1 MATLPRRHR
10 SSTTASTSPI
20 SIALTAELEP
30 LVRAL
35 QQPLGVHTIDGL
47 QAHSQAL
54 HRIRQL
60 LIESDQQG
68 KAKDAFRHLHGF
80 RALLTTLRSVSG
92 FYDPSKLSGEGKVQ
106 FFELIRATLGV
117 LAEALRGHWGNRRYF
132 ARRVEGGGWSALEQ
146 AIASTG
152 VAGVAVEAGLNDE
165 SREENLF
172 GCLIAFALADETL
185 VQMFGSIR
193 RYLSGKQ
200 TTPRG
205 AHHQVED
212 GDKARPLGGLPE
224 TPLHDANTIEHVN
237 ERLRNCL
244 GDKILLCNPEIIPT
258 VVNLWLALPRYGI
271 PSGSSLKITPLS
283 VLLALKQIATSSKY
297 NLVAIHTTGVLS
309 TILPHAFD
317 PSISPQEASVLEEL
331 ADVLISLGVTKLEDA
346 HYLFRNASSSGPI
359 AEFLLRAVR
368 SSRGPP
374 HIQFD
379 LSLHGFSSVEL
390 STLGR
395 TFPPTSSSAGY
406 TFTGWVRIDKFDPQ
420 MHTTIFG
427 VFDTSQTCFLLAYVE
442 RDTQKFILQTSV
454 TSAKASVRFKS
465 TIFEEGRWYH
475 LGLVHRR
482 PRTTS
487 SSKAALYIDGEF
499 VEQVKCQYPASPPLQ
514 NSSTDSFA
522 SLSASGGKHNPVQ
535 VFLGTPAD
543 LSSRLGRD
551 VASSRWSLASAH
563 LFNESLSDDLIAVHY
578 RLGPRYNGNFQDC
591 LGSFQTYEASAA
603 LNMRN
608 EIMHPGKEEKSEIV
622 SAIRQ
627 KASSI
632 LPESRILL
640 SISPTAVLDDDDR
653 NNIDESQLIKS
664 LSKSA
669 AKNLHQL
676 TRSGGNAIV
685 INGAVPFINDALTQP
700 HGVATLTGEPIV
712 VVPQSLDDTSWRVG
726 GSAAVGIKLVEM
738 ARTREAIVR
747 AVEILFE
754 SVKGSWRNSEAME
767 RDNGFGI
774 LGALLRGKMGVGVV
788 ITPNDPGGLSV
799 VEGGAEER
807 DKLSFELLSLVL
819 GFVGYRHDKSE
830 ESIIVNPLAYRIL
843 LVDFDMWRKTACV
856 TQKQYYKQFVTF
868 GNKSK
873 FHHFN
878 SKRLFRM
885 RIVKKLIDAMKAET
899 FSPEVFPE
907 FIIAFKS
914 LVSSNMSSDVLRSLS
929 LFITYTLHKSDRQS
943 IRTLRSRKSTLQI
956 RQKTTSPARPG
967 STAQAPSSGLP
978 QPGTNPGGLSRTQIG
993 VKVLE
998 MYSELLCEETGT
1010 NIIKKFAR
1018 TVTNKWLLYLLAEDD
1033 ARVVVLGVKILARL
1047 LIAHGSS
1054 YVNKFAAKSG
1064 GFVVMRHRL
1073 KRWWNIPTIW
1083 PICFAI
1089 LFNHDVAKID
1099 FGRPFELYS
1108 LLEMFSANGT
1118 ANVAYP
1124 EVFPV
1129 IASMLQNGLKTIV
1142 TDQRNPDSPL
1152 RERGN
1157 GESDSLRPNE
1167 PTPKHT
1173 RRRSMSLNVELAS
1186 LEGRQPTEQR
1196 LDEYAIILH
1205 TASRFLID
1213 IHTKSQSFRDFAVSS
1228 NYVQEL
1234 LFVLFPIIVSSD
1246 TVSPE
1251 TELNSRDSALTFDGG
1266 DVVIRPLSHTGNR
1279 APPIVR
1285 TTTVDI
1291 PPSPTTQRAAP
1302 LRRGSSFVLV
1312 TSDQSPHNPSSARLT
1327 PVMSPKSRTMP
1338 PLAVSNSVVEGLLE
1352 IVIAVFIDQIL
1363 ERKEFPGFCLYLK
1376 VPPGFQEHQVYFQSY
1391 LLRNTL
1397 SQLGTTLQLNQ
1408 KLLWEPRVITNMA
1421 RFTSHVGEA
1430 VFEGWF
1436 LSGAEPLLDFT
1447 GTILEYLQRS
1457 DVAQIKSVRLCSQAI
1472 STIRLVFLRVVL
1484 LRLSELDEPGAQEKQ
1499 ALSFLDKMLYW
1510 QTIILSPDNTEA
1522 GFLRLICYLLYTK
1535 LIDPREEIRL
1545 AAANLW
1551 RFLLVQKPSE
1561 TSAILNHATNM
1572 DQKQLSSGFKK
1583 LMELDNRTFIYWVD
1597 DHREDLDSLFF
1608 GAMSKSWDDFV
1619 SEENRKTEECAKSR
1633 IGKRKDKLRQWLL
1646 DESADDDTFHR
1657 HEVASNHW
1665 MNNIYASEHLKHQRV
1680 MQDHQDNLSFIASTF
1695 TRLDQDLRRPCGL
1708 LDDGDAQKWQLD
1720 QTEGRNRMRLRV
1732 TPDTGT
1738 HQHNYQPKR
1747 KLTDNYSNSTGK
1759 LDMKI
1764 DRVTGTEAI
1773 AVTPSVMSRTAV
1785 HDSVFGS
1792 TVPSTAPEIVDEP
1805 QEQEDFE
1812 LVEDPRSDEDG
1823 YEDKNRKVMRSLQRG
1838 DQVQHVYNVSRI
1850 VGLEACEGLLILG
1863 KDSLYLMDNFFQRS
1877 DGEIVNVW
1885 QAPREERDPY
1895 LQMISGRESN
1905 DKKSNHLSSGEHE
1918 SRNWKWEDVISISK
1932 RRFLFRD
1939 VAIEVFFTDGRSYLL
1954 TAIDLPLRN
1963 ELYMKLIAKAPHI
1976 SGSSAP
1982 PHPEDTWR
1990 LEALKSPEDVPQTF
2004 GLKFANVFSPT
2015 ASNPAMRKW
2024 VKGEISNFHYL
2035 MLVNTMAGRTFN
2047 DLTQY
2052 PVFPW
2057 VLADYS
2063 SDELDFTNP
2072 RTFRDLSKPM
2082 GCQNLE
2088 RQAEFRDR
2096 YQSFAEMGDHN
2107 APPFHYGTHYSSAM
2121 IVTSYLIRLQPFV
2134 KSYLL
2139 LQGGNFDHADRLF
2152 YSIEKA
2158 WISASRDNMTDVREL
2173 IPEFFY
2179 LPEFLTNSNGY
2190 NFGVR
2195 QGTGEAI
2202 DSVILPPWAKGDPN
2216 IFIAKHREALE
2227 SPYVSKHLHEWI
2239 DLVFGFKQ
2247 IGEAALEATNVFHHL
2262 SYRGA
2267 KDLDNIE
2274 DPVERL
2280 ATIGIIHNFG
2290 QTPHQVF
2297 QRPHPQR
2304 EAVHHKFKRLDTAAE
2319 SLTRL
2324 PFPLLGEL
2332 WKSSCLV
2339 SKTHGFLVES
2349 NERVSSLLFSSKYER
2364 LLCSAAFRL
2373 NIPPNYDKYME
2384 WGFADGSVRFYLADT
2399 KKLVGLFEH
2408 LHQGQLSCA
2417 LFADSR
2423 TLITA
2428 GTDCTISVW
2437 TVMPTSKSVDLQPK
2451 VCLYGHRNPVSIIA
2465 ISRSFS
2471 AFLSVS
2477 IDGQV
2482 LLWDLNRL
2490 EFVRKLASANGKQCA
2505 RINDVTG
2512 NIMLC
2517 RGQRVTLYTLN
2528 GQLLLDQSVCDT
2540 NEDYVVSCAFYEGT
2554 GNEWLERDI
2563 LFTGHKRGIVN
2574 IWNKRIHNG
2583 EFQLEHIK
2591 RLNHVDQFH
2600 NEGVNVSCSMT
2611 YILPMAQVV
2620 YTGDENG
2627 RVVSLLSSSMS
2638 VTAEPR

>member
-1 MATLPRRHR
+1 MGT
-10 SSTTASTSPI
+10 
-20 SIALTAELEP
+20 ALTAELEP
-30 LVRAL
+30 LIDSL
-35 QQPLGVHTIDGL
+35 QGPFTVHSLDDL
-47 QAHSQAL
+47 LVQSQTL

-60 LIESDQQG
+60 LIESNQQC
-68 KAKDAFRHLHGF
+68 KARDAFRHLYGF
-80 RALLTTLRSVSG
+80 QALLTTLRSASG
-92 FYDPSKLSGEGKVQ
+92 FYDPDNLSDDGKVQ

-132 ARRVEGGGWSALEQ
+132 AKRVEDGGWAALEQ

-152 VAGVAVEAGLNDE
+152 AAGVCPEADPDDE

-185 VQMFGSIR
+185 VQLFGSIR
-193 RYLSGKQ
+193 RYLVAKK
-200 TTPRG
+200 TIRYD
-205 AHHQVED
+205 AEHRA
-212 GDKARPLGGLPE
+212 GDDDEIQDVDKPPKA
-224 TPLHDANTIEHVN
+224 PLHDADTIESID
-237 ERLRNCL
+237 ERLRSCL

-258 VVNLWLALPRYGI
+258 VVNLWLIMPRRDTAVE
-271 PSGSSLKITPLS
+271 SSLKVTSLS
-283 VLLALKQIATSSKY
+283 VLLALKQIATSSKH
-297 NLVAIHTTGVLS
+297 NLVAIHTTGILS
-309 TILPHAFD
+309 TILPHVFSSLL
-317 PSISPQEASVLEEL
+317 PPWETNVLEDI
-331 ADVLISLGVTKLEDA
+331 ANVLITLGVNRLEDA
-346 HYLFRNASSSGPI
+346 HYLFRNASSSEPT
-359 AEFLLRAVR
+359 AEFLLRAIR

-379 LSLHGFSSVEL
+379 FSLHGFSSIEL

-395 TFPPTSSSAGY
+395 VFPPTSSNSGY
-406 TFTGWVRIDKFDPQ
+406 TFTGWICVDKFDPQ

-427 VFDTSQTCFLLAYVE
+427 AFDTSQTCFLLAYIE
-442 RDTQKFILQTSV
+442 RDTRKFILQTSV

-475 LGLVHRR
+475 LSLVHRR

-487 SSKAALYIDGEF
+487 SSKAALFIDGEF

-522 SLSASGGKHNPVQ
+522 SLSSSGGKHNPVQ

-543 LSSRLGRD
+543 LSSRIGKD
-551 VASSRWSLASAH
+551 VVFSRWSLASAH
-563 LFNESLSDDLIAVHY
+563 LFDESLSDDLIAVHY

-622 SAIRQ
+622 AAIRQ

-640 SISPTAVLDDDDR
+640 NISPTAVLDDDDR
-653 NNIDESQLIKS
+653 NNIDESQLIRS
-664 LSKSA
+664 LSRSA
-669 AKNLHQL
+669 AKTLQRL

-700 HGVATLTGEPIV
+700 HGAAILTGEPVV
-712 VVPQSLDDTSWRVG
+712 VVPQSLDDASWRVG
-726 GSAAVGIKLVEM
+726 GSVAVGMKLIEM
-738 ARTREAIVR
+738 ARTREAVVR

-767 RDNGFGI
+767 RENGFGI
-774 LGALLRGKMGVGVV
+774 LGTLLRGKMGAGA
-788 ITPNDPGGLSV
+788 IIAPNDSGHHSV
-799 VEGGAEER
+799 VEGAAEER

-819 GFVGYRHDKSE
+819 GFVGYRHDKPE

-843 LVDFDMWRKTACV
+843 LVDFDMWRKTAPI
-856 TQKQYYKQFVTF
+856 TQKQYYKQFAIF
-868 GNKSK
+868 GNNSK

-885 RIVKKLIDAMKAET
+885 RIVKKMIDAMKADT
-899 FSPEVFPE
+899 FSPDVFPE
-907 FIIAFKS
+907 FMAAFKS

-929 LFITYTLHKSDRQS
+929 LFITYSLHRSDHQPA
-943 IRTLRSRKSTLQI
+943 RTLRSRKSTLQI
-956 RQKTTSPARPG
+956 RQKAATSPARSVITTKVSSPAIPQS
-967 STAQAPSSGLP
+967 STHSN
-978 QPGTNPGGLSRTQIG
+978 TLSRTQIG

-998 MYSELLCEETGT
+998 MYCELLCEEVGT
-1010 NIIKKFAR
+1010 ANIKKFAR

-1047 LIAHGSS
+1047 LITHGPG
-1054 YVNKFAAKSG
+1054 YVNKFATKTG
-1064 GFVVMRHRL
+1064 GFVTMRHRL

-1089 LFNHDVAKID
+1089 LFNHDVAHID
-1099 FGRPFELYS
+1099 FGRPFDLYS
-1108 LLEMFSANGT
+1108 LLETFSSDGKAK
-1118 ANVAYP
+1118 VVYP
-1124 EVFPV
+1124 DVFPV

-1152 RERGN
+1152 REQGN
-1157 GESDSLRPNE
+1157 GESNPARLKE
-1167 PTPKHT
+1167 PAPRHT
-1173 RRRSMSLNVELAS
+1173 RRRSMSLDVELAS
-1186 LEGRQPTEQR
+1186 LENKRPSEQR
-1196 LDEYAIILH
+1196 LDEYAVILH
-1205 TASRFLID
+1205 TTSRFLVD
-1213 IHTKSQSFRDFAVSS
+1213 VHTKSQSFRDFAVSS

-1234 LFVLFPIIVSSD
+1234 LFVLFPVIVSSD
-1246 TVSPE
+1246 MVSPE
-1251 TELNSRDSALTFDGG
+1251 TELNSRDSALTFDGT
-1266 DVVIRPLSHTGNR
+1266 DVVIKPLSHTGNR

-1285 TTTVDI
+1285 TTTIDI

-1312 TSDQSPHNPSSARLT
+1312 TSDQSPHSPSSARLT
-1327 PVMSPKSRTMP
+1327 PVMSTKSRTMP
-1338 PLAVSNSVVEGLLE
+1338 ALTVSNSVVEGLLE
-1352 IVIAVFIDQIL
+1352 IVIAVFMDQIL
-1363 ERKEFPGFCLYLK
+1363 ERKEFPGFGLHLK
-1376 VPPGFQEHQVYFQSY
+1376 VPPGFQEHQVYFESY

-1397 SQLGTTLQLNQ
+1397 SQLGNTLQLNQ
-1408 KLLWEPRVITNMA
+1408 KLLWEPKVITNMA

-1484 LRLSELDEPGAQEKQ
+1484 LRLSELDEPGTQEKQ
-1499 ALSFLDKMLYW
+1499 ALSFLDKLLYW

-1551 RFLLVQKPSE
+1551 RFLLVQKPTE
-1561 TSAILNHATNM
+1561 TSAILNHATNV
-1572 DQKQLSSGFKK
+1572 DQKRLSSGFKK
-1583 LMELDNRTFIYWVD
+1583 LMELDNRTFIYWID

-1608 GAMSKSWDDFV
+1608 GAMSKAWEDFV
-1619 SEENRKTEECAKSR
+1619 AEENRKTEDCAKARTS
-1633 IGKRKDKLRQWLL
+1633 KRKEKLRQWLL
-1646 DESADDDTFHR
+1646 DESADEDTFRR
-1657 HEVASNHW
+1657 HEIASNHW

-1680 MQDHQDNLSFIASTF
+1680 MQDHQDNLSFIASAF
-1695 TRLDQDLRRPCGL
+1695 AKLDQDLRRPCGL
-1708 LDDGDAQKWQLD
+1708 LDDGVTQKWQLD

-1732 TPDTGT
+1732 TPDTGA

-1747 KLTDNYSNSTGK
+1747 KLTDNYPNSGLK
-1759 LDMKI
+1759 LDNK
-1764 DRVTGTEAI
+1764 VTGTEAI
-1773 AVTPSVMSRTAV
+1773 TVMPSAAQNVATYDGAFDETEASAAS
-1785 HDSVFGS
+1785 D
-1792 TVPSTAPEIVDEP
+1792 IVDEP
-1805 QEQEDFE
+1805 QDQEEDFE

-1932 RRFLFRD
+1932 RRFLFRE

-1954 TAIDLPLRN
+1954 TTIDPHFRN

-1976 SGSSAP
+1976 NGSSAS
-1982 PHPEDTWR
+1982 PHPEDSWR
-1990 LEALKSPEDVPQTF
+1990 LETLKSPEDVPQTL
-2004 GLKFANVFSPT
+2004 GSKFANVFSPT
-2015 ASNPAMRKW
+2015 ASNPATRRW

-2057 VLADYS
+2057 VLADYTS
-2063 SDELDFTNP
+2063 EELDLTNP

-2082 GCQNLE
+2082 GCQSLE

-2096 YQSFAEMGDHN
+2096 YHSFAEMGDHN

-2190 NFGVR
+2190 NFGIR

-2247 IGEAALEATNVFHHL
+2247 LGEAAIEATNMFHHL

-2267 KDLDNIE
+2267 RDLDNIE

-2297 QRPHPQR
+2297 QRSHPQR
-2304 EAVHHKFKRLDTAAE
+2304 EAVQHKFKRLDTAAE

-2324 PFPLLGEL
+2324 PFPLL
-2332 WKSSCLV
+2332 
-2339 SKTHGFLVES
+2339 ES
-2349 NERVSSLLFSSKYER
+2349 NERVSSLLFSPKYER

-2384 WGFADGSVRFYLADT
+2384 WGFADGSVRFYFADT
-2399 KKLVGLFEH
+2399 KKLAGLFEH

-2437 TVMPTSKSVDLQPK
+2437 TVISSSKSVDLQPNA
-2451 VCLYGHRNPVSIIA
+2451 CLYGHRNPVSTIA

-2477 IDGQV
+2477 TDGQV

-2490 EFVRKLASANGKQCA
+2490 EFCA
-2505 RINDVTG
+2505 CINDVTG
-2512 NIMLC
+2512 NIVLC
-2517 RGQRVTLYTLN
+2517 RAQNVTLYTLN
-2528 GQLLLDQSVCDT
+2528 GQLLLDQPVCDT
-2540 NEDYVVSCAFYEGT
+2540 SDDCVVSCAFYEGT

-2563 LFTGHKRGIVN
+2563 LFTGHKRGVVN
-2574 IWNKRIHNG
+2574 
-2583 EFQLEHIK
+2583 
-2591 RLNHVDQFH
+2591 
-2600 NEGVNVSCSMT
+2600 
-2611 YILPMAQVV
+2611 
-2620 YTGDENG
+2620 
-2627 RVVSLLSSSMS
+2627 
-2638 VTAEPR
+2638 

>member
-1 MATLPRRHR
+1 MATLSRRHR
-10 SSTTASTSPI
+10 SSTAASTSPM
-20 SIALTAELEP
+20 SIALAAELEP
-30 LVRAL
+30 LVKSL
-35 QQPLGVHTIDGL
+35 QQPLTAHAL
-47 QAHSQAL
+47 QDLQVQSQTL
-54 HRIRQL
+54 HHIRQL

-80 RALLTTLRSVSG
+80 QALLTTLRSVSG
-92 FYDPSKLSGEGKVQ
+92 FYDPRKLSGEGKVQ

-132 ARRVEGGGWSALEQ
+132 AKRVEGGGWAALEQ

-152 VAGVAVEAGLNDE
+152 VAGVGPEAGPDDE

-185 VQMFGSIR
+185 VHMFGSIR
-193 RYLSGKQ
+193 RYLASKQ
-200 TTPRG
+200 TSQSDSHRRAEG
-205 AHHQVED
+205 EGKVGFLD
-212 GDKARPLGGLPE
+212 E
-224 TPLHDANTIEHVN
+224 TPLHNANATERMN

-258 VVNLWLALPRYGI
+258 IVNLWLALPRHGTAAI
-271 PSGSSLKITPLS
+271 SSTKVTHLS
-283 VLLALKQIATSSKY
+283 ILLALKQIATSSKY
-297 NLVAIHTTGVLS
+297 NLVAIHTTGILS
-309 TILPHAFD
+309 TILPRAFD
-317 PSISPQEASVLEEL
+317 TLISPLETKVLEEL

-368 SSRGPP
+368 SSRSPP

-379 LSLHGFSSVEL
+379 LSLHGFSSIEL

-395 TFPPTSSSAGY
+395 TFPPTSSSGGY

-427 VFDTSQTCFLLAYVE
+427 VFDTSQTCFLLAYIE

-514 NSSTDSFA
+514 NASTDSFA
-522 SLSASGGKHNPVQ
+522 SLSSSGGKHNPVQ

-551 VASSRWSLASAH
+551 AVSSRWSLASAH
-563 LFNESLSDDLIAVHY
+563 LFDESLSDDLIAVHY

-627 KASSI
+627 KASGI

-712 VVPQSLDDTSWRVG
+712 VAPQSLDDTSWRIG
-726 GSAAVGIKLVEM
+726 GSVAVGIKLVEM
-738 ARTREAIVR
+738 ARTREAVVR

-767 RDNGFGI
+767 RENGFGI

-788 ITPNDPGGLSV
+788 IAPNDLGGLPV
-799 VEGGAEER
+799 LDGGVEER

-819 GFVGYRHDKSE
+819 GFVGYRHDKPE

-843 LVDFDMWRKTACV
+843 LVDFDMWRKTACI

-907 FIIAFKS
+907 FMIAFKS
-914 LVSSNMSSDVLRSLS
+914 LISSNMSSDVLRSLS
-929 LFITYTLHKSDRQS
+929 LFITYALHKSDRQPT
-943 IRTLRSRKSTLQI
+943 RTLRSRKSTLQI
-956 RQKTTSPARPG
+956 RQKAATSPARSSTTTQTPSPG
-967 STAQAPSSGLP
+967 LA
-978 QPGTNPGGLSRTQIG
+978 QPGATPRGLSRAQIG
-993 VKVLE
+993 AKVLE

-1010 NIIKKFAR
+1010 ANIKKFAR

-1047 LIAHGSS
+1047 LIAHGPG
-1054 YVNKFAAKSG
+1054 YVNKFAIKSG

-1073 KRWWNIPTIW
+1073 KKWWNIPTVW

-1089 LFNHDVAKID
+1089 LFNHDVAHID

-1108 LLEMFSANGT
+1108 LLETFSTNGP
-1118 ANVAYP
+1118 AKVAYP
-1124 EVFPV
+1124 EIFPV
-1129 IASMLQNGLKTIV
+1129 IASMLQNGLKAIV
-1142 TDQRNPDSPL
+1142 TDQKHPDSPL
-1152 RERGN
+1152 RELGN
-1157 GESDSLRPNE
+1157 GGSDSLRPSE
-1167 PTPKHT
+1167 PAPKHT

-1186 LEGRQPTEQR
+1186 LENKQPTEQL
-1196 LDEYAIILH
+1196 LDEYAVILH
-1205 TASRFLID
+1205 TVSRFLVD

-1234 LFVLFPIIVSSD
+1234 LFILFPVIVSSD
-1246 TVSPE
+1246 MVSPE

-1291 PPSPTTQRAAP
+1291 PPSPTTQRVAP

-1312 TSDQSPHNPSSARLT
+1312 TSDQSPHSPSSARLT
-1327 PVMSPKSRTMP
+1327 PVMSPKSKTMP

-1352 IVIAVFIDQIL
+1352 IVVAIFMDQIL
-1363 ERKEFPGFCLYLK
+1363 ERKEFPGFSLYLK

-1397 SQLGTTLQLNQ
+1397 SQLGNALQLNQ
-1408 KLLWEPRVITNMA
+1408 KLLWEPRIITNMA
-1421 RFTSHVGEA
+1421 RFTSHVGES

-1484 LRLSELDEPGAQEKQ
+1484 LRLSELDEPGTLEKHT
-1499 ALSFLDKMLYW
+1499 LSFLDKMLYW

-1535 LIDPREEIRL
+1535 LIDPQEEIRL

-1551 RFLLVQKPSE
+1551 RFLLVQKPAE
-1561 TSAILNHATNM
+1561 TSAILNHATNI
-1572 DQKQLSSGFKK
+1572 DQKRLSSGFKK

-1619 SEENRKTEECAKSR
+1619 SEENRKTEDCAKSR
-1633 IGKRKDKLRQWLL
+1633 ISKRKDKLRQWLL
-1646 DESADDDTFHR
+1646 DESAEDDIFRR

-1680 MQDHQDNLSFIASTF
+1680 MQDHQDNLGFICSTF
-1695 TRLDQDLRRPCGL
+1695 TKLDHDLRRPCGL

-1732 TPDTGT
+1732 TPDTSA

-1747 KLTDNYSNSTGK
+1747 KLTDNYPSSILK
-1759 LDMKI
+1759 LDTKI
-1764 DRVTGTEAI
+1764 DRVTETETI
-1773 AVTPSVMSRTAV
+1773 VVTPSTMLRATAN
-1785 HDSVFGS
+1785 DSAFDAAGS
-1792 TVPSTAPEIVDEP
+1792 SAAPEMVDEP
-1805 QEQEDFE
+1805 QEQEEEFE

-1863 KDSLYLMDNFFQRS
+1863 KDSLYLMDDFFQRS

-1905 DKKSNHLSSGEHE
+1905 DRKSNHLSSGEHE
-1918 SRNWKWEDVISISK
+1918 SRNWKWEDVISISN

-1954 TAIDLPLRN
+1954 TATNPLLRN
-1963 ELYMKLIAKAPHI
+1963 ELYTKLMAKAPHI
-1976 SGSSAP
+1976 SGSSAS
-1982 PHPEDTWR
+1982 PHPEESWR

-2004 GLKFANVFSPT
+2004 GSKFANVFSPT

-2057 VLADYS
+2057 VLADYT

-2227 SPYVSKHLHEWI
+2227 SPYVSRHLHEWI

-2247 IGEAALEATNVFHHL
+2247 MGEAALEATNVFHHL

-2297 QRPHPQR
+2297 QRSHPQR

-2324 PFPLLGEL
+2324 PFPLL
-2332 WKSSCLV
+2332 
-2339 SKTHGFLVES
+2339 ES

-2408 LHQGQLSCA
+2408 LHQGQISCA

-2437 TVMPTSKSVDLQPK
+2437 TVISSSKAVDLQPK
-2451 VCLYGHRNPVSIIA
+2451 VCLYGHRNPVSTIA

-2471 AFLSVS
+2471 AFLSAS
-2477 IDGQV
+2477 TDGQV

-2490 EFVRKLASANGKQCA
+2490 EFVRKLASGIPAQCA

-2517 RGQRVTLYTLN
+2517 RGQNVALYTLN

-2540 NEDYVVSCAFYEGT
+2540 GDDYVVSCAFYDGT

-2563 LFTGHKRGIVN
+2563 IFTGHKRGIVN
-2574 IWNKRIHNG
+2574 IWDKGIHNG
-2583 EFQLEHIK
+2583 KFQLAHIK

-2600 NEGVNVSCSMT
+2600 NEGMNVSCSMT

-2627 RVVSLLSSSMS
+2627 RVYEWDCVQR
-2638 VTAEPR
+2638 AA

>member
-1 MATLPRRHR
+1 MASRPRRHR
-10 SSTTASTSPI
+10 SSTAASASPM

-30 LVRAL
+30 LINSL
-35 QQPLGVHTIDGL
+35 QRPLTAHTPDDL
-47 QAHSQAL
+47 QVQSQTL
-54 HRIRQL
+54 HHIRQL
-60 LIESDQQG
+60 LIESDQQS
-68 KAKDAFRHLHGF
+68 KPKDVFRHQHGF
-80 RALLTTLRSVSG
+80 QALLTSLLSVSG
-92 FYDPSKLSGEGKVQ
+92 FYNPRKLSDEGKVQ

-132 ARRVEGGGWSALEQ
+132 TKRIEGGGWAALEQ

-152 VAGVAVEAGLNDE
+152 VAGVGPEADPDDE

-193 RYLSGKQ
+193 RHLAGKH
-200 TTPRG
+200 TLHDDTHCG
-205 AHHQVED
+205 VED
-212 GDKARPLGGLPE
+212 KGGVESHGGLPKA
-224 TPLHDANTIEHVN
+224 PLHDANTIKCIN
-237 ERLRNCL
+237 QRLRNCL
-244 GDKILLCNPEIIPT
+244 GDKILLFNPEIIPT
-258 VVNLWLALPRYGI
+258 VVNLWLALPRRDTAAE
-271 PSGSSLKITPLS
+271 SSLKVTSLS

-309 TILPHAFD
+309 TILPYVFD
-317 PSISPQEASVLEEL
+317 SSISPWEADVLEEVADIL
-331 ADVLISLGVTKLEDA
+331 ATLGVTQLEDA
-346 HYLFRNASSSGPI
+346 YCLFRNASSSGRV
-359 AEFLLRAVR
+359 AEFLLRAIR

-406 TFTGWVRIDKFDPQ
+406 TFTGWIHVDRFDPQ

-427 VFDTSQTCFLLAYVE
+427 VFDTSQTCFLLAYIE
-442 RDTQKFILQTSV
+442 RDTKKFILQTSV

-465 TIFEEGRWYH
+465 TTFEEGRWYH

-487 SSKAALYIDGEF
+487 SSKAALFIDGEF

-522 SLSASGGKHNPVQ
+522 SLSSSGGKHNPVQ

-551 VASSRWSLASAH
+551 LVFSRWSLASAH
-563 LFNESLSDDLIAVHY
+563 LFDESLSDDLIAVHY

-640 SISPTAVLDDDDR
+640 NISPTAVLDDDDR

-669 AKNLHQL
+669 AKNLQQL

-712 VVPQSLDDTSWRVG
+712 VVPQSLDDASWRVG

-738 ARTREAIVR
+738 ARTREAVVR

-767 RDNGFGI
+767 RENGFGI
-774 LGALLRGKMGVGVV
+774 LGALLRGKIGAGA
-788 ITPNDPGGLSV
+788 IISSSDSGYPPIIEGGL
-799 VEGGAEER
+799 EER

-819 GFVGYRHDKSE
+819 GFVGYQHDKPE

-843 LVDFDMWRKTACV
+843 LVDFDMWRKTACI

-868 GNKSK
+868 GNNSK

-878 SKRLFRM
+878 SRRLFRM
-885 RIVKKLIDAMKAET
+885 RMVYLSDLYSIVKKLIGAMKVDT

-907 FIIAFKS
+907 FMAAFKS

-929 LFITYTLHKSDRQS
+929 LFITYALHKSDHQPA
-943 IRTLRSRKSTLQI
+943 RTLRSRKSTLQI
-956 RQKTTSPARPG
+956 RQKAATSPAR
-967 STAQAPSSGLP
+967 SGTITQF
-978 QPGTNPGGLSRTQIG
+978 QPGTNSNTLSRSQIG

-1010 NIIKKFAR
+1010 VNIKKFAR

-1047 LIAHGSS
+1047 LISHGPG
-1054 YVNKFAAKSG
+1054 YVSKFATKTG

-1089 LFNHDVAKID
+1089 LFNHDVAHID

-1108 LLEMFSANGT
+1108 LLETFSANG
-1118 ANVAYP
+1118 AAKVVYP

-1142 TDQRNPDSPL
+1142 MDQKNPDSPL
-1152 RERGN
+1152 RELGN
-1157 GESDSLRPNE
+1157 GDSGFLRPNE
-1167 PTPKHT
+1167 SAPKHT

-1186 LEGRQPTEQR
+1186 LEDKKPTEQR
-1196 LDEYAIILH
+1196 LSEYAVILH
-1205 TASRFLID
+1205 TISRFLID

-1234 LFVLFPIIVSSD
+1234 LFVLFPVIVSSD

-1251 TELNSRDSALTFDGG
+1251 TELNSRDSALTFDGS

-1285 TTTVDI
+1285 TTTIDI

-1302 LRRGSSFVLV
+1302 LRRGSSFVLI
-1312 TSDQSPHNPSSARLT
+1312 TSDQSPHSPSSARLT

-1338 PLAVSNSVVEGLLE
+1338 TLTISNSVVEGLLE
-1352 IVIAVFIDQIL
+1352 IVIAAFMDQIL
-1363 ERKEFPGFCLYLK
+1363 ERKEFPGFGLHLK
-1376 VPPGFQEHQVYFQSY
+1376 VPPGFQEHQVYFESY

-1397 SQLGTTLQLNQ
+1397 SQLGNTLQLNQ
-1408 KLLWEPRVITNMA
+1408 KLLWEPKVITNMA

-1447 GTILEYLQRS
+1447 GTILEYLQRP

-1484 LRLSELDEPGAQEKQ
+1484 LRLSELDEPRAQEKQ
-1499 ALSFLDKMLYW
+1499 ALSFLDKLLYW
-1510 QTIILSPDNTEA
+1510 QTIILSPENTEA

-1551 RFLLVQKPSE
+1551 RFLLVQKPTE

-1572 DQKQLSSGFKK
+1572 DQKRLSSGFKK

-1608 GAMSKSWDDFV
+1608 GAMSKSWEDFV
-1619 SEENRKTEECAKSR
+1619 SEENRKTEECARSR
-1633 IGKRKDKLRQWLL
+1633 TVKRKEKLRHWLL
-1646 DESADDDTFHR
+1646 EESADEDTFRR

-1680 MQDHQDNLSFIASTF
+1680 MQDHQDNLSFIASAF
-1695 TRLDQDLRRPCGL
+1695 TKLDQDLRRPCGL
-1708 LDDGDAQKWQLD
+1708 LDDDSTQKWQLD

-1732 TPDTGT
+1732 TPDIDA
-1738 HQHNYQPKR
+1738 HQHDYQPKR
-1747 KLTDNYSNSTGK
+1747 KLTDNYPSSGLK
-1759 LDMKI
+1759 LDTKI
-1764 DRVTGTEAI
+1764 GLVGADAI
-1773 AVTPSVMSRTAV
+1773 TVTPTAV
-1785 HDSVFGS
+1785 QNMTAGDSAFNAAE
-1792 TVPSTAPEIVDEP
+1792 PSALPSIVDEP
-1805 QEQEDFE
+1805 QEQEEDFE

-1863 KDSLYLMDNFFQRS
+1863 KVSLYLMDNFFQRS

-1895 LQMISGRESN
+1895 LQMISGRESS
-1905 DKKSNHLSSGEHE
+1905 DRKSNHLSGGEHE
-1918 SRNWKWEDVISISK
+1918 SRNWKWGDVVSISK

-1954 TAIDLPLRN
+1954 TAIGPHLRN
-1963 ELYMKLIAKAPHI
+1963 ELYIKLTAKAPHI
-1976 SGSSAP
+1976 SGGSVS
-1982 PHPEDTWR
+1982 PHPEDSWR
-1990 LEALKSPEDVPQTF
+1990 LEALKSPEDAPQTF
-2004 GLKFANVFSPT
+2004 GSKFANVFSPI

-2057 VLADYS
+2057 VLADYT
-2063 SDELDFTNP
+2063 SDELDLTNP

-2096 YQSFAEMGDHN
+2096 YHSFAEMGDHN

-2139 LQGGNFDHADRLF
+2139 LQGGSFDHADRLF

-2179 LPEFLTNSNGY
+2179 LPEFLSNSNSY

-2202 DSVILPPWAKGDPN
+2202 DSVVLPPWAKGDPN

-2227 SPYVSKHLHEWI
+2227 SPHVSKHLHEWI

-2247 IGEAALEATNVFHHL
+2247 MGEAALEATNVFHHL

-2297 QRPHPQR
+2297 QRSHPQR
-2304 EAVHHKFKRLDTAAE
+2304 EAVQHKFKRLDTAAE

-2324 PFPLLGEL
+2324 PFPLLGKL
-2332 WKSSCLV
+2332 
-2339 SKTHGFLVES
+2339 SKFNHSVFQDLRFPSES

-2373 NIPPNYDKYME
+2373 DIPPNYDKYME
-2384 WGFADGSVRFYLADT
+2384 WGFADGSVRFYFADT
-2399 KKLVGLFEH
+2399 KKQLAGLFEH

-2428 GTDCTISVW
+2428 GMDGTISVW
-2437 TVMPTSKSVDLQPK
+2437 AVISGPKAVDLQPK
-2451 VCLYGHRNPVSIIA
+2451 N
-2465 ISRSFS
+2465 
-2471 AFLSVS
+2471 
-2477 IDGQV
+2477 
-2482 LLWDLNRL
+2482 
-2490 EFVRKLASANGKQCA
+2490 QCA

-2517 RGQRVTLYTLN
+2517 RGQNVALYTLN
-2528 GQLLLDQSVCDT
+2528 GQPLLDQPVCDT
-2540 NEDYVVSCAFYEGT
+2540 NDDHVVSCAFYEGT

-2563 LFTGHKRGIVN
+2563 LFTGHKRGVVN

-2600 NEGVNVSCSMT
+2600 NEGMNVSCSMT
-2611 YILPMAQVV
+2611 CILPMAQVV

-2627 RVVSLLSSSMS
+2627 RVYEWDCVQRHDGSQ
-2638 VTAEPR
+2638 R